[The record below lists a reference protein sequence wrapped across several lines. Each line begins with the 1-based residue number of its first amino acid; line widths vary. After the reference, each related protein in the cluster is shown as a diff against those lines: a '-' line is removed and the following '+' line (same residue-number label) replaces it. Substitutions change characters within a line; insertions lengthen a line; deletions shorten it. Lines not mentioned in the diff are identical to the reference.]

1 MANAFINLLPTTPAQ
16 PRNVAE
22 TFLRARAASN
32 QNALAR
38 EQIEASQLKN
48 EETARKQ
55 QLEQIAP
62 DVISWD
68 AKWERTLEESGGDR
82 EKALAAIQPEWEA
95 YVPAA
100 REKGFEVTD
109 TYDPDETKATLKML
123 RLNKI
128 VGSAADNLSQTTLTD
143 QEGNPLVYDKSTGSY
158 QRGIV
163 ESGVKARPRQ
173 RPSKPTQTEKD
184 RKLLRQEA
192 NKLFPDANFTEGE
205 ILIAGKNSQA
215 TGRSLEYELRK
226 ILKKRSP
233 EAGLEKAEEP
243 GKEPWYSRWLGGGK
257 KKEQPAAEK
266 PPKGAVDTGRTS
278 GGKPVW
284 ELPTKPG
291 EKKKY
296 WLQSQAAPVNLAM
309 NAEDV
314 PLGTGMAG
322 KTKSRMQLQK
332 ELWEAVSSGDRK
344 KEEEIRE
351 QIKRANNR
359 YKNVG

>member
-128 VGSAADNLSQTTLTD
+128 VGSRGDNLSQANVVGPNGELYAWNKS
-143 QEGNPLVYDKSTGSY
+143 EGAYVPAK
-158 QRGIV
+158 V
-163 ESGVKARPRQ
+163 EGGVKLKPRQ

-205 ILIAGKNSQA
+205 ILIAGKNAQA

-233 EAGLEKAEEP
+233 EAAPKEAEKP
-243 GKEPWYSRWLGGGK
+243 KEHWYSGFFSRDK
-257 KKEQPAAEK
+257 KKEQPAAGQ

-278 GGKPVW
+278 GGKKVW

-291 EKKKY
+291 EEKKY

-314 PLGTGMAG
+314 PLGTGMADQTQNLFTLQKQYQEALRNG
-322 KTKSRMQLQK
+322 DFETAERVKRQMQNLRKSRQ
-332 ELWEAVSSGDRK
+332 
-344 KEEEIRE
+344 
-351 QIKRANNR
+351 
-359 YKNVG
+359 NVG